1 MKNIWMQL
9 KTCYF
14 NKNSILS
21 PNFIEIEEKIKQ
33 LIVFELEDFYEKSN
47 KANILL
53 FKKKLNKTIKY
64 KINFILFNYN

>member
-1 MKNIWMQL
+1 MQL

-14 NKNSILS
+14 NMNSILS
-21 PNFIEIEEKIKQ
+21 PNFIEIKEKIKQ

-64 KINFILFNYN
+64 KINFILFILKK

>member
-1 MKNIWMQL
+1 M
-9 KTCYF
+9 
-14 NKNSILS
+14 NSILS

>member
-1 MKNIWMQL
+1 MQL

-14 NKNSILS
+14 NMNSILS

>member
-1 MKNIWMQL
+1 M
-9 KTCYF
+9 
-14 NKNSILS
+14 NSILS

-33 LIVFELEDFYEKSN
+33 LIDFELEDFYEKSN

>member
-1 MKNIWMQL
+1 MQL

-14 NKNSILS
+14 NMNCILS

>member
-1 MKNIWMQL
+1 MQL

-14 NKNSILS
+14 NMNSILS

-64 KINFILFNYN
+64 KINFILFNYILKQ

>member
-1 MKNIWMQL
+1 M
-9 KTCYF
+9 
-14 NKNSILS
+14 NSILS

-53 FKKKLNKTIKY
+53 FKKI
-64 KINFILFNYN
+64 I

>member
-1 MKNIWMQL
+1 MQL

-14 NKNSILS
+14 NMNSILS
-21 PNFIEIEEKIKQ
+21 PNFIETEEKIKQ

-64 KINFILFNYN
+64 KINFIIFNYN

>member
-1 MKNIWMQL
+1 MN
-9 KTCYF
+9 C
-14 NKNSILS
+14 ILS

>member
-1 MKNIWMQL
+1 MQL

-14 NKNSILS
+14 NMNSILS

-64 KINFILFNYN
+64 KINFILFN